1 MKIKMIIKE
10 TNYLVERY
18 EKKSNWW
25 KRKLKELMDWQK
37 NENDQLVKRE
47 MKTIEHDF
55 NRKG

>member
-1 MKIKMIIKE
+1 MKKNLIG
-10 TNYLVERY
+10 R
-18 EKKSNWW
+18 
-25 KRKLKELMDWQK
+25 KRKLKELMK